1 MFKKKCLFGYV
12 MHFYLFFLFLVFVLL
27 LLIKDDDTNAV
38 VYVFLLQF
46 LVKLCLVCGI
56 VNFLIFLSIFSRNYE

>member
-1 MFKKKCLFGYV
+1 MFIWLCDAF
-12 MHFYLFFLFLVFVLL
+12 FFLLFLDFVLL

>member
-1 MFKKKCLFGYV
+1 MLFIPDIDLI
-12 MHFYLFFLFLVFVLL
+12 FIIFLDFVLV